1 MKFPK
6 QVNKFC
12 KHCRRYTIHKLAI
25 VKGKERGSL
34 KHGSIQ
40 RSKKRGRGQGYGNL
54 GKWGSKP
61 AISKF
66 KRTGAKVSKKT
77 NLKYTCQECKK
88 SSIQNKGIRTKKVAL
103 GHHSSFCY

>member
-1 MKFPK
+1 MHIPK
-6 QVNKFC
+6 QKHIHCPFC
-12 KHCRRYTIHKLAI
+12 KKHTIHKIAI

-40 RSKKRGRGQGYGNL
+40 RAKKRGRGVGYGNL

-77 NLKYTCQECKK
+77 NLKYTCDVCKK
-88 SSIQNKGIRTKKVAL
+88 THVQNKGIRAKKVE
-103 GHHSSFCY
+103 FK